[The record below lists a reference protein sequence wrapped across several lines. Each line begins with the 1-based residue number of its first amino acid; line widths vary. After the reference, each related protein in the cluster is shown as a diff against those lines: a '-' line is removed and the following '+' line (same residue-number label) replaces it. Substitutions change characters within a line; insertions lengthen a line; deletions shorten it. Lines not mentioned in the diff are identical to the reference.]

1 MKKNKIL
8 KRQVLLYTKQLV
20 LALSNYAE
28 KKISKDDLIN
38 LVSDVSLANELIS
51 VSNMKFSMEL
61 AFENL
66 MNFPLGTEGINFSIE
81 DYTNV
86 CKYYNLLINETVK
99 QKYKSKKM

>member
-38 LVSDVSLANELIS
+38 LLIDFSLANELII
-51 VSNMKFSMEL
+51 VSNM
-61 AFENL
+61 
-66 MNFPLGTEGINFSIE
+66 NFSIE
-81 DYTNV
+81 
-86 CKYYNLLINETVK
+86 L
-99 QKYKSKKM
+99 SF